1 VSLVPFLP
9 VPLSGAVLWAS
20 VPDGQQDEIP
30 AVAAAR
36 AGPEAATAEQAGI
49 QAVDATRAVAAVP
62 AYIQAADGFQ
72 AVAAAAEL
80 SCIQDE
86 PPDAPAAAVPAYI
99 QAADGFRAVAAA
111 AELSCIQDEP
121 ADAPAAV
128 APDESPD
135 AGSAEARAA
144 LRAFHSAGSKEP
156 YDTRPGSDSHWG
168 RYQVVR
174 SPHRCRRSR
183 SPDEH

>member
-49 QAVDATRAVAAVP
+49 QAVDATRAV
-62 AYIQAADGFQ
+62 
-72 AVAAAAEL
+72 
-80 SCIQDE
+80 
-86 PPDAPAAAVPAYI
+86 AAVPAYI